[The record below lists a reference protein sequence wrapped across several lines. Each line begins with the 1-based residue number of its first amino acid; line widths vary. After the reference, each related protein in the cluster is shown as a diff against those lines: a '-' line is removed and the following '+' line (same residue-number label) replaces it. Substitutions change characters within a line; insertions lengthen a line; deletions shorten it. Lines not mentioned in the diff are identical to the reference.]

1 MIELLTYLKE
11 NNCKTILASSSNRDK
26 VDLII
31 NKMKLTDYLDD
42 SICGDEVNIG
52 KPNPEIFLK
61 ACKKLGATPE
71 EAVVFEDSEA
81 GIDAAYNG
89 NIPVICV
96 PDMLQPSQAHKDKA
110 EVVLEDLS
118 QVIDYIENM

>member
-1 MIELLTYLKE
+1 MQEKSRILLRKNL
-11 NNCKTILASSSNRDK
+11 
-26 VDLII
+26 
-31 NKMKLTDYLDD
+31 
-42 SICGDEVNIG
+42 
-52 KPNPEIFLK
+52 
-61 ACKKLGATPE
+61 
-71 EAVVFEDSEA
+71 EA

-118 QVIDYIENM
+118 QAIDYIENM